1 VESILNTLGLN
12 LPAFLWHT
20 ANFLLLLFLLWLVLY
35 KPVTGILDERARRVR
50 ESLERAEEVRRQAE
64 QAEADR
70 VTLLAEMRREAEQ
83 IRARA
88 EEQAKRI
95 IAEGERSAQE
105 KANRILAEAKADRD
119 STRQQV
125 LAEVRPQIADLV
137 VMAVDR
143 VTRRALDTQ
152 AHRTLI
158 QQFLTTDASNGAGSA
173 PKA

>member
-1 VESILNTLGLN
+1 VEAILGTLGLN
-12 LPAFLWHT
+12 LPSFLWHS
-20 ANFLLLLFLLWLVLY
+20 ANFLLLLFLLWRVLY

-70 VTLLAEMRREAEQ
+70 QALLAEMRREGEQ

-95 IAEGERSAQE
+95 IAEGERAAQE
-105 KANRILAEAKADRD
+105 HANRIRADAEANIELSRKQMEADLR
-119 STRQQV
+119 
-125 LAEVRPQIADLV
+125 AQIADLV

-173 PKA
+173 PKG

>member
-1 VESILNTLGLN
+1 VESILATLGLN
-12 LPAFLWHT
+12 LPAFLWHS
-20 ANFLLLLFLLWLVLY
+20 ANFLLLLFLLWRVLY
-35 KPVTGILDERARRVR
+35 KPVTGMLDERARRVR

-70 VTLLAEMRREAEQ
+70 KTLLAETRREAEQ

-88 EEQAKRI
+88 EEQANAR
-95 IAEGERSAQE
+95 AEIEAGRRQMEADLRAQM
-105 KANRILAEAKADRD
+105 
-119 STRQQV
+119 
-125 LAEVRPQIADLV
+125 ADLV

-158 QQFLTTDASNGAGSA
+158 QQFLTTDSSNGSSPA
-173 PKA
+173 PKG

>member
-1 VESILNTLGLN
+1 VEAILGTLGLN
-12 LPAFLWHT
+12 LPAFLWHS
-20 ANFLLLLFLLWLVLY
+20 ANFLLLLFLLWRVLY
-35 KPVTGILDERARRVR
+35 KPVTGMLDERARRVR

-70 VTLLAEMRREAEQ
+70 KTLLAETRREAEQ

-95 IAEGERSAQE
+95 
-105 KANRILAEAKADRD
+105 LAEAKA
-119 STRQQV
+119 QQEEQAARTIASAR
-125 LAEVRPQIADLV
+125 AEIEASRKQMEADLRAQIADLV
-137 VMAVDR
+137 VVAVDR

-158 QQFLTTDASNGAGSA
+158 QQFLTTDTGNGAGPV
-173 PKA
+173 PKG